1 MVRRTRGVLT
11 GLALA
16 LAGCGS
22 PGGDSGGTVPT
33 TVSHNKRI
41 IDLTPAE
48 RATLCADVMA
58 WAMSGPVLTDG
69 CNASA
74 WRTTSFVASADTSAT
89 DAALRGICQSDYDLC
104 VASGVPPGCYQ
115 VPATC
120 TATVSEFN
128 MCLSDTV
135 DAYGVLPPCSS
146 VTRASLG
153 TTLAILASQPI
164 SAECMSVE
172 AKCPGAI

>member
-1 MVRRTRGVLT
+1 MT

-22 PGGDSGGTVPT
+22 AGGDSGGTVPT
-33 TVSHNKRI
+33 TVSHSKRI

-58 WAMSGPVLTDG
+58 WAMSGPYLTDG
-69 CNASA
+69 CNAHA
-74 WRTTSFVASADTSAT
+74 WRTTSLLSADTSAT
-89 DAALRGICQSDYDLC
+89 DAALRDICQNDYDLC
-104 VASGVPPGCYQ
+104 VASGVTPGCYQ

-146 VTRASLG
+146 VTRASLA
-153 TTLAILASQPI
+153 TTLATLTSQPT

-172 AKCPGAI
+172 TKCPGAI